1 MNKSMQAALVL
12 SVMLVATLAVAI
24 VADGTDADSGIPDD
38 AVNPADAGTI
48 CTVGGTEYTSLID
61 AKMDQ
66 HLETPSSSKRIL
78 PNLPL

>member
-38 AVNPADAGTI
+38 AANPEMQAQFAQSVEQSTR
-48 CTVGGTEYTSLID
+48 VLS
-61 AKMDQ
+61 MQ
-66 HLETPSSSKRIL
+66 
-78 PNLPL
+78 